1 MEGIF
6 NRKHTLTDAVEAAVD
21 AVDPE
26 DDDAAVDAAVEAA
39 VDADGSS
46 IWQMIAVSKIA
57 KKSYSFFFTNGQ
69 YSRMQM
75 LPMWHQLELCSE
87 NGFERVRE
95 VKWESAKEMH
105 HGAIKHRASK

>member
-57 KKSYSFFFTNGQ
+57 KQIIVFFSFFF
-69 YSRMQM
+69 RMQQNVDVTNVT
-75 LPMWHQLELCSE
+75 PI
-87 NGFERVRE
+87 
-95 VKWESAKEMH
+95 
-105 HGAIKHRASK
+105 GAV

>member
-57 KKSYSFFFTNGQ
+57 KQIIVS
-69 YSRMQM
+69 
-75 LPMWHQLELCSE
+75 
-87 NGFERVRE
+87 GF
-95 VKWESAKEMH
+95 
-105 HGAIKHRASK
+105 

>member
-57 KKSYSFFFTNGQ
+57 KQIIVFRTKVLIQDIKY
-69 YSRMQM
+69 
-75 LPMWHQLELCSE
+75 E
-87 NGFERVRE
+87 NRFNKDTRPLI
-95 VKWESAKEMH
+95 
-105 HGAIKHRASK
+105 IKMISIL